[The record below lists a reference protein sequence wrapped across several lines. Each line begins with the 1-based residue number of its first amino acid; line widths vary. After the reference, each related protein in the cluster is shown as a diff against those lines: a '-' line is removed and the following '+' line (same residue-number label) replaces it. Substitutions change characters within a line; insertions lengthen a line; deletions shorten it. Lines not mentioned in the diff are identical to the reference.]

1 MTHIHIRK
9 RAAHRRRVLAELQ
22 HILNDLSVMPNA
34 DAPDLIV
41 FVRRVEFGNTVR
53 KIFIDV
59 VGKWRLSREL
69 WSEMPHDRYRRV
81 TKAKGHWTYI
91 DLTDMFLFPQFTE
104 IIARELLR
112 RLGLLYTP
120 TICRFCELGQDE
132 RN

>member
-9 RAAHRRRVLAELQ
+9 RATHRRRVLAELQ

-53 KIFIDV
+53 EIFIDV
-59 VGKWRLSREL
+59 EGKWRYSRDL
-69 WSEMPHDRYRRV
+69 WSEMPHDRYMRAA
-81 TKAKGHWTYI
+81 KAKGHCTYI

-104 IIARELLR
+104 IIARELQR

-120 TICRFCELGQDE
+120 TIRRFCDLGQDE